1 MKTDNQE
8 MILVIDFGGQYNQL
22 IARRV
27 RESGVYCEI
36 VSYRQS
42 LEKIKA
48 KNPKGIIFTGGP
60 NSAYL
65 EDSPTIDA
73 EIYSWG
79 VPVLGI
85 CYGSQLMMHMLG
97 GHVCK
102 ALEREYG
109 KTLVDFDTE
118 SLLFKDIP
126 AKNVC
131 WMSHN
136 DYIETAAPGFKITAH
151 TPNCP
156 VAAAEDASRGLY
168 CVQFHPEVLHTDNG
182 TKMLSNFVYNV
193 CGCAGTWKMDSFVE
207 ETVKELKERI
217 GSGKVLCALSGGVDS
232 SVCAAM
238 LAKAI
243 GKQLTCVFV
252 DHGLLRKNEREEVCS
267 VFGEGGLFDI
277 NFVCVDARE
286 RFYSKLA
293 GVTAPEAKRKIIG
306 EEFIRVFEEEAKK
319 IGAVDYLAQG
329 TIYPDVVES
338 GLGGES
344 ATIKSHHNVGG
355 LPDFVD
361 FKEIVEPLRDLF
373 KDEVR
378 QSGRELGLPEYLVTR
393 QPFPGP
399 GLAIR
404 IIGEVTA
411 EKVAIVQDADYIYRE
426 EVDKLPL
433 AERPSQYF
441 AALTNMRSVGVMGD
455 ERTYDYAIALRAVT
469 TTDFMT
475 AEVTMLPPAT
485 ITTAANRIVNEV
497 KHINRVLF
505 DYTTKPPATIEFE

>member
-42 LEKIKA
+42 LAKIKA

-102 ALEREYG
+102 APEREYG

-193 CGCAGTWKMDSFVE
+193 CGCAGTGKMDSFVE

-277 NFVCVDARE
+277 NFVCVDERE